1 MSAFSTYY
9 ALTKPGIIYGNS
21 LHIVAGCLLG
31 ATVVWSWTS
40 FFGVILG
47 AGLVMASACVV
58 NNIFDREHDAKMKR
72 TKSRAL
78 ATKQLSTRNAW
89 IFAFILA
96 MAGFFLLITLTNT
109 LTFVLGGVAYVFY
122 VIFYTFLKPI
132 TAWNTVVG
140 TIPGAL
146 PGMAGYTAI
155 TGQLDSIAV
164 VFGLVLVLWQLP
176 HFFAISLRRG
186 DEYQK
191 SGFNMFTNNVSSATA
206 KKTIIALIGAYA
218 ASVAW
223 LGYIGLS
230 YLAAGIYIAL
240 SLYWLFVAISYKAV
254 IKKWAKQVF
263 LVSLLLT
270 VALPVIMA
278 INLAVLTLI

>member
-1 MSAFSTYY
+1 
-9 ALTKPGIIYGNS
+9 
-21 LHIVAGCLLG
+21 
-31 ATVVWSWTS
+31 
-40 FFGVILG
+40 
-47 AGLVMASACVV
+47 
-58 NNIFDREHDAKMKR
+58 
-72 TKSRAL
+72 
-78 ATKQLSTRNAW
+78 
-89 IFAFILA
+89 
-96 MAGFFLLITLTNT
+96 
-109 LTFVLGGVAYVFY
+109 
-122 VIFYTFLKPI
+122 
-132 TAWNTVVG
+132 
-140 TIPGAL
+140 
-146 PGMAGYTAI
+146 
-155 TGQLDSIAV
+155 
-164 VFGLVLVLWQLP
+164 
-176 HFFAISLRRG
+176 
-186 DEYQK
+186 
-191 SGFNMFTNNVSSATA
+191 MFTNNVSSATA